1 MPTTCLP
8 SGPFSGLLVS
18 EADER
23 GVSYVMPIFN
33 EADYVEAAVAS
44 VLAQEYDGPVE
55 ILLALAPSTDGTD
68 TLVEQLAQDDS
79 RIRIVRN
86 PRRHIPV
93 GLNLAISEARYPIV
107 VRIDAHAELPEG
119 YTSRGVAE
127 LNRVGAANLGGIML
141 AAGDPGLQAAIAKAY
156 NSRLGLGGASYHA
169 EDADPGP
176 AESAYLGIMRADAVR
191 SIGGFDES
199 LRRGED
205 WEMNFRLR
213 SAGHLVWI
221 DPRLR
226 VTYWPRSTWRNL
238 AKQFRAT
245 GIWRGE
251 LTRRLGGQNP
261 LRFFAPPA
269 LVVSLVASLAVAVLQ
284 LVGILSGE
292 VSRVLSAVYLG
303 PIAYLLALLVAG
315 VMAGGSVLDRWRFAG
330 VLAVMHVCW
339 GSGFLLGLFRGG
351 GGSLDRSR
359 H

>member
-1 MPTTCLP
+1 M
-8 SGPFSGLLVS
+8 SDGGD
-18 EADER
+18 DER

-33 EADYVEAAVAS
+33 EVDYVEAAVAS

-55 ILLALAPSTDGTD
+55 LLLALAPSTDGTD
-68 TLVEQLAQDDS
+68 AVVERLAAQDP

-86 PRRHIPV
+86 PKRHIPV
-93 GLNLAISEARYPIV
+93 GLNLGIAEARYPIV
-107 VRIDAHAELPEG
+107 VRIDAHTELPEG
-119 YTSRGVAE
+119 YTQRGVAE

-141 AAGDPGLQAAIAKAY
+141 AAGRPGLQAAVAQAY

-169 EDADPGP
+169 ADAQPGP

-213 SAGHLVWI
+213 SAGHLVWL
-221 DPRLR
+221 DPGLR

-238 AKQFRAT
+238 SKQFLAT

-251 LTRRLGGQNP
+251 LTRRLGGHNP

-269 LVVSLVASLAVAVLQ
+269 LVVSLAASLLVAVLQ
-284 LVGILSGE
+284 LTGLVGGPSDGP
-292 VSRVLSAVYLG
+292 VSLLLALVYLG
-303 PIAYLLALLVAG
+303 PVAYLGALAVAG
-315 VMAGGSVLDRWRFAG
+315 LTSTGSLADRLRFVG
-330 VLAVMHVCW
+330 VLATMHVGW
-339 GSGFLLGLFRGG
+339 GSGFLLGLLRGG